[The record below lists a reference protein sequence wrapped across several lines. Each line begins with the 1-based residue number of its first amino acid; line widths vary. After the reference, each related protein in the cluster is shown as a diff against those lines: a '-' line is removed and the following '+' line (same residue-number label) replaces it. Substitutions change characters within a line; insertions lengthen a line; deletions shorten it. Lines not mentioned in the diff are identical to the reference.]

1 MKELLITMR
10 QVYSMAREVLV
21 GVLGGWDGLLY
32 ALVIFMI
39 VDYLMGILVVI
50 SNRKLSD
57 KIGFSEIAKKL
68 SIILLVI
75 VAHVID
81 AQILQNGDMVRVVV
95 ILFYLST
102 EGTSILANVALLHLP
117 VPQKLNDIL
126 EQLKDKKSK

>member
-1 MKELLITMR
+1 M
-10 QVYSMAREVLV
+10 YSMVREVLV
-21 GVLGGWDGLLY
+21 SVLGDWDGLLY
-32 ALVIFMI
+32 ALIIFMV
-39 VDYLMGILVVI
+39 VDYLMGILIVI
-50 SNRKLSD
+50 TNRKLSN
-57 KIGFSEIAKKL
+57 KVGFSEIAKKL

-81 AQILQNGDMVRVVV
+81 AQILQNGDVVRVVV

>member
-68 SIILLVI
+68 SIILLV
-75 VAHVID
+75 VVTHVID
-81 AQILQNGDMVRVVV
+81 AQILQNGDIVREAV
-95 ILFYLST
+95 ILFYLSA
-102 EGTSILANVALLHLP
+102 EGTSILENVALLHLP

>member
-68 SIILLVI
+68 SIILLVV

-81 AQILQNGDMVRVVV
+81 AQILQNGDIVREAV
-95 ILFYLST
+95 ILFYLSA
-102 EGTSILANVALLHLP
+102 EGTSILENVALLHLP

>member
-1 MKELLITMR
+1 MKESLITR
-10 QVYSMAREVLV
+10 QRVYSMVREVLV
-21 GVLGGWDGLLY
+21 SVLGDWDGLLY
-32 ALVIFMI
+32 ALIIFMV
-39 VDYLMGILVVI
+39 VDYLMGILIVI
-50 SNRKLSD
+50 TNRKLSN
-57 KIGFSEIAKKL
+57 KVGFSEIAKKL